1 MADPNIQTLIYP
13 MSVGPGIIR
22 TYQTDVNKKT
32 GSSVTYDVTNL
43 GQKDAVWRSEREV
56 DPTSGKVFYRA
67 EPVGYLDP
75 TSYYGNLSDAEKKFI
90 QTNVAYQS
98 DNQRA
103 AFINQNYTQD
113 QKNNLFPNMPRV
125 RNTAPPSQF
134 VTPGGSTTEPVE
146 PSRDPAIDPS
156 VDSPTTIDPSTITI
170 GESSGRRD
178 FGTYAYPYDLRTN
191 TQDRIIF
198 TLKEIKG
205 SKITPTF
212 NRGEKVIKRDELTN
226 IAGSVTL
233 PIQSGITDSNSVDW
247 SGSQLNAIQAYA
259 AGASLTFMGSEDAGE
274 LGNNVSNILG
284 KIAQKIKGNADY
296 GNALKLYLAQEAVGI
311 NGLLSR
317 ASGAILNPNLELL
330 FNGPQLRP
338 FNFTFRLSPREEK
351 EATEVRSIIRFFKEA
366 MSVRTSSDNIF
377 LKSPLVFDIKYI
389 TYGDDGKPL
398 KNHPSIGRIKTCAL
412 LSCDVDYTPDG
423 TYMTF
428 NDGSRTMTSYGLS
441 LRFSELDPI
450 YNTDYYDSENKNN
463 NIPVDNIGF

>member
-1 MADPNIQTLIYP
+1 MA
-13 MSVGPGIIR
+13 G
-22 TYQTDVNKKT
+22 
-32 GSSVTYDVTNL
+32 
-43 GQKDAVWRSEREV
+43 
-56 DPTSGKVFYRA
+56 
-67 EPVGYLDP
+67 
-75 TSYYGNLSDAEKKFI
+75 
-90 QTNVAYQS
+90 
-98 DNQRA
+98 
-103 AFINQNYTQD
+103 QNYTWQISTPNINTGVGVISSAYNVDNKSPFTTITGTNTSGYVKVFPDTTSTDFNIKNLEYAIQTDGKITYRVQD
-113 QKNNLFPNMPRV
+113 GTQNPRQYNSLQELADGRGGWTGATTKQV
-125 RNTAPPSQF
+125 QSQIKSQLEIFVSEYNQTNPTTPIGPAVAAP
-134 VTPGGSTTEPVE
+134 EPE
-146 PSRDPAIDPS
+146 PEEAAGRDPSIDPS
-156 VDSPTTIDPSTITI
+156 VDNPTTIDPSTITI
-170 GESSGRRD
+170 GESSGQRN

-205 SKITPTF
+205 STITPTF
-212 NRGEKVIKRDELTN
+212 ERGQKVIKRNELSN
-226 IAGSVTL
+226 IEGSVTL

-247 SGSQLNAIQAYA
+247 SGSSLNAIQAYA
-259 AGASLTFMGSEDAGE
+259 AGASLTFMDSSDAGE

-284 KIAQKIKGNADY
+284 KIAQKIKGNNDY
-296 GNALKLYLAQEAVGI
+296 NNALKLYLAQEAVGI

-377 LKSPLVFDIKYI
+377 LKSPLVFDIKYV
-389 TYGDDGKPL
+389 TYGADGKPL

-423 TYMTF
+423 SYMTF
-428 NDGSRTMTSYGLS
+428 NDSARTMTSYGLS

-463 NIPVDNIGF
+463 NIPTDNIGY

>member
-1 MADPNIQTLIYP
+1 MADPNIQSLIYP
-13 MSVGPGIIR
+13 VSIGPGLIK
-22 TYQTDVNKKT
+22 TYQTDVNKQT
-32 GSSVTYDVTNL
+32 GSSVTYDISNL

-56 DPTSGKVFYRA
+56 APDGKVFYRA
-67 EPVGYLDP
+67 NPVQS
-75 TSYYGNLSDAEKKFI
+75 SYYENLSDTEKKFI
-90 QTNVAYQS
+90 QTDVAYQA

-103 AFINQNYTQD
+103 AFIQTNYTQD
-113 QKNNLFPNMPRV
+113 QINNLFPNMPRV
-125 RNTAPPSQF
+125 RNTAPPSQS

-212 NRGEKVIKRDELTN
+212 NKGEKVIKRNELTS

-247 SGSQLNAIQAYA
+247 SGSSLNAIQAYA

-284 KIAQKIKGNADY
+284 KIAQKIKGNTDY